1 LIDNESLTSG
11 VLSYSCCEILI
22 VSCQLLLR
30 NLKLAHGTERYVNFQ
45 IFCCILHFL
54 NYIPAA
60 LIAFNVKYFEI
71 QSIIAYRIIQFL
83 AFHGALYYLFVF
95 VCFAV
100 ILWRI
105 FIKSKTGIQDAIL
118 IIYETV
124 QFEKWKQNHYPQSVQ
139 NIEDMEMSDSN
150 SDISKGSSEEN
161 SNSDCSIC
169 LETFDSKEMVCRLN
183 CKHYYH
189 LNCIYTWLTHQ
200 NSKNL
205 CPLCKEANKLEDV

>member
-1 LIDNESLTSG
+1 M
-11 VLSYSCCEILI
+11 
-22 VSCQLLLR
+22 LR

-139 NIEDMEMSDSN
+139 NIEDMENADEIIN
-150 SDISKGSSEEN
+150 AEKENFPEDEE
-161 SNSDCSIC
+161 
-169 LETFDSKEMVCRLN
+169 
-183 CKHYYH
+183 
-189 LNCIYTWLTHQ
+189 
-200 NSKNL
+200 
-205 CPLCKEANKLEDV
+205 